1 MISWNRSS
9 YNFWFKLE
17 ENNKNNNKSQKRPWK
32 TYGYKCLRFSIPEKV
47 RLRIVQY
54 ATDCVFNTISAFIKD
69 AVFEKF
75 KRLENP
81 ELYNPMCIMSEE
93 AISKLL
99 ENQKIQMELI
109 KANTEHVKII
119 TDIIANFEALGKV
132 VKNGTTRS
140 EKKGDLPTKKLKTNL
155 IIVYFNRMRKI
166 IFNTLI

>member
-1 MISWNRSS
+1 
-9 YNFWFKLE
+9 
-17 ENNKNNNKSQKRPWK
+17 
-32 TYGYKCLRFSIPEKV
+32 
-47 RLRIVQY
+47 
-54 ATDCVFNTISAFIKD
+54 
-69 AVFEKF
+69 
-75 KRLENP
+75 
-81 ELYNPMCIMSEE
+81 MCIMSEE